1 MAVARQYGREKVD
14 LWLALSLL
22 AGVEGQRYG
31 LLVRDLRAGFGCSE
45 RAAKDA
51 VAILRRGG
59 YLELSRDA
67 GDRRGRCYCVN
78 DRGRELLRHPNGWLV
93 LRFARKLFTACPSP
107 RVIRW
112 RGALSAAGGLDRHLE
127 RAERSLLRRS

>member
-1 MAVARQYGREKVD
+1 MARQYGPEKVD

-45 RAAKDA
+45 RTAKDA
-51 VAILRRGG
+51 VAILRRGC
-59 YLELSRDA
+59 YLDLYRDEA
-67 GDRRGRCYCVN
+67 DGRGRCYLVN
-78 DRGRELLRHPNGWLV
+78 DRGREVLLHPNGWLV

-107 RVIRW
+107 RVAHW
-112 RGALSAAGGLDRHLE
+112 RRALSAAGGLDRHLE
-127 RAERSLLRRS
+127 RVECSLLRRS

>member
-1 MAVARQYGREKVD
+1 MARQYGREKVD
-14 LWLALSLL
+14 LWLALSLI

-51 VAILRRGG
+51 VAILRRGC
-59 YLELSRDA
+59 YLELSSDEA
-67 GDRRGRCYCVN
+67 DRRGRCYRVN
-78 DRGRELLRHPNGWLV
+78 DRGRELLLHPNGWLV

-107 RVIRW
+107 GVARW
-112 RGALSAAGGLDRHLE
+112 RRALSAAGGLDRHLE
-127 RAERSLLRRS
+127 RVERSLLTRS

>member
-1 MAVARQYGREKVD
+1 MARQYGPEKVD

-45 RAAKDA
+45 RTAKDA
-51 VAILRRGG
+51 VAILRRGC
-59 YLELSRDA
+59 YLDLDRDEA
-67 GDRRGRCYCVN
+67 DGRGRCYRVN
-78 DRGRELLRHPNGWLV
+78 DRGREVLLHPNGWLV

-107 RVIRW
+107 RVAHW
-112 RGALSAAGGLDRHLE
+112 RRALPAAGGLDRHLE
-127 RAERSLLRRS
+127 RVECSLLRRS